1 MEEWHNQPCGVIEK
15 ASLYRRMQCMRYY
28 WPNMNKDAVVVQ
40 EKCPSCQ
47 LSMDKEESYAVF
59 VAEDWKTPFM
69 GYLTQGILTA
79 NRMLAYQH
87 KKLAIRYFLQNGILF
102 KLRYNGDRPREPRE
116 AAKEVHSGK
125 CGSHPRKRRLHKQ
138 LLQLRYYW
146 STMKTCHECQV
157 LGVAIH
163 THPNALQ
170 DITTL

>member
-1 MEEWHNQPCGVIEK
+1 
-15 ASLYRRMQCMRYY
+15 
-28 WPNMNKDAVVVQ
+28 
-40 EKCPSCQ
+40 
-47 LSMDKEESYAVF
+47 
-59 VAEDWKTPFM
+59 M

-125 CGSHPRKRRLHKQ
+125 CGSHLRKRRLHKQ
-138 LLQLRYYW
+138 LLQLGYYW
-146 STMKTCHECQV
+146 STMKKYFEELVKTCHECQV